1 LTKKTESGE
10 KYIDIIVRE
19 FENIG
24 YNIKYK
30 VLYTHKYGIPQR
42 RARLIIIGIRKNLQK
57 EISFPL
63 EETDIKDLRD
73 IVKFNMKGSIKINK
87 EDFDMTTIPQ
97 ECILTDMDNDDIEN
111 NPHPY
116 LKLYAKLKNQAY
128 PKNSEKIYKILLSF
142 SKRNSPIHC
151 EIIDIRQPCKTIIC
165 TYNNQPRLFVPL
177 KNKNGYYLRCLLPFL
192 FFKGT
197 NRRG

>member
-177 KNKNGYYLRCLLPFL
+177 KNKNGNKHL
-192 FFKGT
+192 K
-197 NRRG
+197 